1 MLYGVGCSWRTFY
14 GNCWHIAIRLL
25 IWLNRRTCLFKSRHT
40 AFIFRVRIRF
50 SFLLICPFY
59 HFRKI
64 NSVILCDSRDF
75 TIIRRLNTHKLA
87 HQHIWFRIFQWVYFS
102 LTAFN
107 YFHEW
112 SIVSF
117 FVFENWFCSVTRDT
131 TSKRMLQIFVCND
144 FLSLRTLVYLSVH
157 KSEKWNS
164 GHSCAHYSFCC
175 CQLYDL

>member
-1 MLYGVGCSWRTFY
+1 MDTAYWSNKCCGWGCCGTLVWLTEWYCGIMLYGVECSWRTFY

-75 TIIRRLNTHKLA
+75 TIIRRLNTHKME
-87 HQHIWFRIFQWVYFS
+87 HQHIWFTIFQWVYFS

-117 FVFENWFCSVTRDT
+117 FVFGELV
-131 TSKRMLQIFVCND
+131 L
-144 FLSLRTLVYLSVH
+144 LSYEGHYL
-157 KSEKWNS
+157 
-164 GHSCAHYSFCC
+164 
-175 CQLYDL
+175 